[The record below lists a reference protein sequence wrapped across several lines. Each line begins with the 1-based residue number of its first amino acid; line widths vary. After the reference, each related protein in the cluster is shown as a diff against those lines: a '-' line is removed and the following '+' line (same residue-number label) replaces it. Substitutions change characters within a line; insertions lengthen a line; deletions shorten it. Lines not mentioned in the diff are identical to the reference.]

1 MYKPTRKEFA
11 REKERRA
18 TAISTRAVPAR
29 RLNFISRGM
38 YEEARG
44 GHRATVGKDGA
55 SARAGAT
62 ARADESESGKGETSN
77 EPTRPRALARA
88 RARNGGRRRAG
99 LIAPVRG

>member
-55 SARAGAT
+55 SARARPT

-88 RARNGGRRRAG
+88 RETAGKGGRG
-99 LIAPVRG
+99 QLLPCEG